1 MKNYI
6 TLLQQIALFLISGLA
21 SMQIVHA
28 QTYKPGD
35 VYTFEDGSRGV
46 VFYVN
51 PDDPSRGTVVALNDL
66 DGEYALWTGSKPV
79 GLQTVF
85 YAPEMN
91 PQSISGWQPHG
102 KPFTQVL
109 AASGHSPAANAM
121 DVGQGWYIPDILQ
134 LNQLF
139 VQALDL
145 QPVFE
150 SNGGEIVSLWDK
162 SHWSST
168 QEGRSSNRVYCLT
181 TVNKADRQYG
191 TTIRYIR
198 PVRDFPDTSQIRAYW
213 ADNPPKTDTLVHPDT
228 TTTYDALVIYRSD
241 TMSMVSTVIVL
252 LPTADTLF
260 DTTYVSA
267 LPYVSSI
274 APFFRN
280 IDISFSGSYE
290 YIDTIQNMLGCDS
303 IVTLMLT
310 VHNHVRYTDTLCSL
324 KEDYYFAPFDT
335 VFSVGTVSG
344 VYEHHG
350 SKTVDGVTVD
360 TLAYF
365 DLTILPVYEVFDTI
379 GWCLYEMS
387 ETRPYEGNTH
397 VSVTVSGSSVSV
409 VSDTEE
415 VVVEEITAGS
425 DYRLKM
431 QAVSGCDSVVLLHVD
446 ARRVPRDTVRY
457 AAYIHQIEDGKVTIS
472 GHTFTGIAAAG
483 SYEQQDTLTAANGCD
498 SVVVHALTV
507 IPCVSDFSIDCPPDY
522 YDTLA
527 FGDCAMKV
535 YPESL
540 GTPIVHCD
548 IEWPFRIGN
557 DYPLDS
563 LFSQGDNIIT
573 WTATDTVCGKSVS
586 CGQHVWVAFP
596 ACPDAVDFEGNVYP
610 GVRIGCDCWTQRNL
624 ESKKYSDG
632 GGIAGKYAYASI
644 MFPDTTANVAV
655 YGRLYSHVA
664 AVRDSTDNGHGHIQ
678 GICPDG
684 WYLPIPEQYAKLN
697 EYGAESLRT
706 PHLWAVGGGDN
717 STGFSALPAGFYNGE
732 QNRYEGLLTEAYFWS
747 TEGVESATKKYSF
760 SILYYCDKVQQHSL
774 MSGLGYSVRC
784 IKEK

>member
-1 MKNYI
+1 MKKYS
-6 TLLQQIALFLISGLA
+6 TLLQQIALFLISGLV
-21 SMQIVHA
+21 SMPFVHA
-28 QTYKPGD
+28 QIYKPGD
-35 VYTFEDGSRGV
+35 VYTFEDGSKGV

-66 DGEYALWTGSKPV
+66 DGEYPLWTGAKPA

-85 YAPEMN
+85 YTQEMTPRN
-91 PQSISGWQPHG
+91 ISGWQSHG
-102 KPFTQVL
+102 KQFTQVL

-139 VQALDL
+139 AQVLVL
-145 QPVFE
+145 QPFFE
-150 SNGGEIVSLWDK
+150 SDGGEIVSLLDK

-168 QEGRSSNRVYCLT
+168 QEGGSSNRVYCLST
-181 TVNKADRQYG
+181 PNKADRQYG
-191 TTIRYIR
+191 TTVRYIR
-198 PVRDFPDTSQIRAYW
+198 PVRDFPDMFQIRAYW
-213 ADNPPKTDTLVHPDT
+213 ADNPPKTDTVVHPVT
-228 TTTYDALVIYRSD
+228 TTTYDAIVIYRSD
-241 TMSMVSTVIVL
+241 TMSISSTVTVF

-260 DTTYVSA
+260 DTTYVSSQ
-267 LPYVSSI
+267 PYASSI

-280 IDISFSGSYE
+280 IDISLPGDYE
-290 YIDTIQNMLGCDS
+290 YVDTIQNMLGCDS

-310 VHNHVRYTDTLCSL
+310 VNNHVLYSDTLCTL
-324 KEDYYFAPFDT
+324 MGDYYFAPFDT
-335 VFSVGTVSG
+335 VFSIGTVSG
-344 VYEHHG
+344 TYEHHG

-360 TLAYF
+360 TVAYL

-387 ETRPYEGNTH
+387 ETRIYDGSAH
-397 VSVTVSGSSVSV
+397 VSVVVNGSSVIV
-409 VSDTEE
+409 VSDSYEVEVEE
-415 VVVEEITAGS
+415 VVVGS
-425 DYRLKM
+425 DYKLKM
-431 QAVSGCDSVVLLHVD
+431 QSVSGCDSVVFLHVD
-446 ARRVPRDTVRY
+446 ARRVSRDTVRHETY
-457 AAYIHQIEDGKVTIS
+457 MHQVVDGEITFS
-472 GHTFTGIAAAG
+472 GHTFTGIVDAG
-483 SYEQQDTLTAANGCD
+483 QYAQRDTLAASNGCD
-498 SVVVHALTV
+498 SIVVYELTV
-507 IPCVSDFSIDCPPDY
+507 SPCVSDFSISCPPDY
-522 YDTLA
+522 YATLD

-540 GTPIVHCD
+540 GTPVVHCD
-548 IEWPFRIGN
+548 IEWPFRISDN
-557 DYPLDS
+557 YPVDS
-563 LFSQGDNIIT
+563 LFHQGGNVVT

-624 ESKKYSDG
+624 ESRRYSDG
-632 GGIAGKYAYASI
+632 ESIAGKYAYASP
-644 MFPDTTANVAV
+644 MFPDTAENVAV
-655 YGRLYSHVA
+655 YGRLYSHLA
-664 AVRDSTDNGHGHIQ
+664 AMRDSADNGHGHIQ
-678 GICPDG
+678 GICPAG
-684 WYLPIPEQYAKLN
+684 WYLPVPEQYEKLN
-697 EYGAESLRT
+697 EYGAESLRA
-706 PHLWAVGGGDN
+706 PYLWAAGGGDN

-760 SILYYCDKVQQHSL
+760 SILYYCDKVQQYSL